1 MRNWIMLAYIFGFG
15 ILITAIPVSGQ
26 QKDSPAT
33 VGVVYTPSVLRSLN
47 TIEENYFFLND
58 EKRSG
63 LFAYKPGVTAKDDSS
78 MVIIVAGKTFERV
91 IEYGIKPE
99 FFGATGDLRS
109 DDTRAIQKTIDLAK
123 ERNFPVVFQGSYRLR
138 KQGEKPNAWARKNE
152 SFCLLIENTHNLK
165 LVFGEHAEFVL
176 DDQDAPS
183 TLLTI
188 RNSSHITIEGIRG
201 SSRNPLKRHL
211 YAGALVSIQNSD
223 NITLRGAHARDLMH
237 GVIAFRSNGVLI
249 SGCQVERKDDL
260 LTGAHIGLYACQN
273 SIIENCYTYGG
284 SDDGDIGIFGSPS
297 ANNRISGCYLFN
309 NTRTDADKK
318 IPSYRNTSAQGI
330 FVDSGAENTVVCHN
344 YAEGY
349 FYGIDV
355 KTNVKRTLVTSNILK
370 NCVVGLAARRGEGNQ
385 ALGSVTF
392 SQNQIIPNGGN
403 GRVLKN
409 WISDVPIGILIEDC
423 YGASILNNTIENA
436 EEVGTKDF
444 AGLLIL
450 TSGRGNIDR
459 MRHSPILVSQ
469 NRFVMESII
478 SDKAGRSFSPAIV
491 LRGGKGNPL
500 LDVMVSNNT
509 FDPVY
514 NTSKNSRG
522 VIVADNV
529 ENLSID
535 GNTFSDS
542 RGHYTISL
550 DQCRNTRVSNNSWS
564 IHGGMVK
571 ATNCTALTFSHN
583 SSNEN
588 LHDNG
593 AASLLLVNVSHVS
606 ISSNTVVKSGN
617 TRLAEKFLEANGS
630 SDHFLITGNHLQ
642 LSTGSSCVP
651 WYLLPVK
658 NSVVENNLVY

>member
-1 MRNWIMLAYIFGFG
+1 MRNWIKSVYSLGMGMLT
-15 ILITAIPVSGQ
+15 TAIPVSSQ
-26 QKDSPAT
+26 QKDSPPP
-33 VGVVYTPSVLRSLN
+33 VGVVYTPSALRSLKA
-47 TIEENYFFLND
+47 IEENYFFLDD

-63 LFAYKPGVTAKDDSS
+63 LFAYKPGVTARDDSS

-91 IEYGIKPE
+91 IEHGIKPE

-109 DDTRAIQKTIDLAK
+109 DDTRAIQKTIDMAK
-123 ERNFPVVFQGSYRLR
+123 ERNLPVVFQGSYRLR
-138 KQGEKPNAWARKNE
+138 KQGEKTNTWARKNE
-152 SFCLLIENTHNLK
+152 SYCLLVEDTRDLK

-176 DDQDAPS
+176 DEHDNPS

-188 RNSSHITIEGIRG
+188 RNSSNIMIEGIRG

-223 NITLRGAHARDLMH
+223 NITLRGGHARDLMH
-237 GVIAFRSNGVLI
+237 GVIAFRSNRVLI
-249 SGCQVERKDDL
+249 SGCHVEQKDDL
-260 LTGAHIGLYACQN
+260 PTGAHIGLYACQN

-284 SDDGDIGIFGSPS
+284 SGDGDIGIFGSPS

-309 NTRTDADKK
+309 NTRTDADKNL
-318 IPSYRNTSAQGI
+318 PTYRNTSAQGI
-330 FVDSGAENTVVCHN
+330 FVDSGAENTVVSHN

-385 ALGSVTF
+385 ALSSVTF
-392 SQNQIIPNGGN
+392 SENQIMPNGGN

-423 YGASILNNTIENA
+423 YGASILGNTIENA
-436 EEVGTKDF
+436 QEVGTKDF

-450 TSGRGNIDR
+450 TSGSRNMDR

-478 SDKAGRSFSPAIV
+478 SDKAGRSLSPAIV

-514 NTSKNSRG
+514 NTTKNSRG

-542 RGHYTISL
+542 RGNYILSL
-550 DQCRNTRVSNNSWS
+550 NQCRNTRVSNNSWS
-564 IHGGMVK
+564 SHRGLVK
-571 ATNCTALTFSHN
+571 ATDCTGLTFSHN
-583 SSNEN
+583 ISSEN
-588 LHDNG
+588 LHENG
-593 AASLLLVNVSHVS
+593 AASLFLVNVNHVT
-606 ISSNTVVKSGN
+606 ISSNTVVKAGN
-617 TRLAEKFLEANGS
+617 TRLAEKFLEASGS

-642 LSTGSSCVP
+642 LSAGSPRVP